1 MVVIS
6 LTPSH
11 VVVIVLFRLL
21 SKPNNPIGKLN
32 QFSVPS
38 SSSSIWTSFLS
49 SFHPLI
55 EAKWCVLVIY
65 CLKFPMTCPVNIYG
79 PSKHILPFL
88 GGQSYSSLHP
98 ARFLGHEVFINT
110 YYIISL
116 DDPRREASRTFFYMC
131 HICRSSVE
139 VWKMFFYFL
148 LFCIELV

>member
-6 LTPSH
+6 PHS
-11 VVVIVLFRLL
+11 IVLFRLL

-38 SSSSIWTSFLS
+38 SSSIWTSFLS

-55 EAKWCVLVIY
+55 DAKWCVLVIY

-98 ARFLGHEVFINT
+98 HEVFINT

-131 HICRSSVE
+131 HICRSWLE
-139 VWKMFFYFL
+139 VWKML
-148 LFCIELV
+148 SIFCCFALN